1 MAFNSDTLKAEQL
14 KYLQKSYK
22 VGGDKAETEVVDI
35 LNDYAW
41 LADRVVSAGSDSNIH
56 NESSDAT
63 VKLKAS
69 VPFCYVV
76 ERRSAANAGIANIFN
91 LISHISQ
98 TFGKGFD
105 SIGLGSLLKKEAEEE
120 RKTAAERAGASNT
133 NNENTTN
140 TQSSQPATNQSSTPP
155 AEGAT
160 DNSAQTQTQAQ
171 AQKDEST
178 PENNN
183 NDSGGTS
190 LSSFAGE
197 LKKMFEGVTEGM
209 QSLIKN
215 NNLNSSVL
223 LPYQYLYIT
232 KATGKKYV
240 FPLANNF
247 ASFSPLKNQ
256 WGNGTKLPGFLQQGI
271 DLAYKLADGLSAG
284 ANLVNNAKNFLNGK
298 GDDVGNIREMAK
310 SYVYPQNGDG
320 ITVNFTLYNTT
331 KVNAWQENYRFLFL
345 FVLRNLPLRIDV
357 ASFVP
362 PVLYDVIVPG
372 VKHLPVC
379 SVEGINVVPKG
390 MIRTLKCKNFVGDG
404 DLTVNVPEAW
414 EVTISFRC
422 LIGHAANMVMSGM
435 YAPITTSEVSTP
447 TPENTQQ

>member
-14 KYLQKSYK
+14 KYLEKSYK
-22 VGGDKAETEVVDI
+22 VGADSAKSEVVDI

-41 LADRVVSAGSDSNIH
+41 LTDRIVSSGSENTLH

-63 VKLKAS
+63 IRIKS
-69 VPFCYVV
+69 NTPFCYVV

-98 TFGKGFD
+98 TFGKGID
-105 SIGLGSLLKKEAEEE
+105 SLGLGSLLRKESEAEQ
-120 RKTAAERAGASNT
+120 KAAEERAGT
-133 NNENTTN
+133 NN
-140 TQSSQPATNQSSTPP
+140 PP
-155 AEGAT
+155 AAPQGEGNAAAGNTGAAQGQQGAT
-160 DNSAQTQTQAQ
+160 PNENGAA
-171 AQKDEST
+171 AANPAGEST
-178 PENNN
+178 PEKKQENN
-183 NDSGGTS
+183 SGTS

-209 QSLIKN
+209 KSLLNN

-256 WGNGTKLPGFLQQGI
+256 WGNGAKLPGFLQQGV
-271 DLAYKLADGLSAG
+271 DLVYSVADTVSGG
-284 ANLVNNAKNFLNGK
+284 ANLINNAKNFLNGK

-310 SYVYPQNGDG
+310 SYIYPQNGDG

-345 FVLRNLPLRIDV
+345 FVLRNMPLRIDV

-362 PVLYDVIVPG
+362 PVLYDIIVPG

-390 MIRTLKCKNFVGDG
+390 MIRTLKCPNFVGSG
-404 DLTVNVPEAW
+404 ELTVNVPEAW

-422 LIGHAANMVMSGM
+422 LIGHSANLVMSGM
-435 YAPITTSEVSTP
+435 YAPITTASVASTAQ
-447 TPENTQQ
+447 ENTQQ